1 MPTTCPLISG
11 SEALFIFP
19 AVEMIEVDEP
29 HRRPC
34 PLEAVSGVRGLRLR
48 RPKDVVEEGESL
60 REGFETS
67 HKWTVLFIELDSL
80 SLTS

>member
-1 MPTTCPLISG
+1 MSTRG
-11 SEALFIFP
+11 R
-19 AVEMIEVDEP
+19 V
-29 HRRPC
+29 
-34 PLEAVSGVRGLRLR
+34 GVRGLRLR